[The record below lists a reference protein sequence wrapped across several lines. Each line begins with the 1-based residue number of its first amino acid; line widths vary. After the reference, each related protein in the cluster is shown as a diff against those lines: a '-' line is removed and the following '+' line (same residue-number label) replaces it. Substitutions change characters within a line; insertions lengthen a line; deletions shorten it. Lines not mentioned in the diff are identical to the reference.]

1 MKHSEPVLY
10 KKGQY
15 GIRIE
20 NVLEVTDPG
29 RRHTSGTKF
38 LKFGDISLVPYE
50 PKLIEKGL
58 LSVQEV
64 RVSAKQRQNAGRS
77 FHFIYYPVANRNAGS
92 TNTMHAFEHWWV
104 KS

>member
-1 MKHSEPVLY
+1 MNILFLHSHDISEPVLY

-15 GIRIE
+15 GVRIE

-29 RRHTSGTKF
+29 KRHTTGTKF
-38 LKFGDISLVPYE
+38 LKFEDISLVPYE

-64 RVSAKQRQNAGRS
+64 R
-77 FHFIYYPVANRNAGS
+77 
-92 TNTMHAFEHWWV
+92 
-104 KS
+104 